1 MNDRAR
7 TIDRAS
13 RLWWVFLLRGIAGLL
28 LGISVVLGSENTEK
42 LASFIAAYW
51 LIGALLTIRWV
62 LANRWRPG
70 SRLGLAAALTG
81 IVAASFVL
89 VRTLLERTVS
99 VRFTLVTLG
108 VAAALTGVL
117 RLFGAIHDDD
127 ESVSVRW
134 RWKRV
139 TLGSLEVALGV
150 LLVFLEDFTP
160 LLIVVVGV
168 WGVVGGAVLL
178 LDALKLRQLG
188 RGSDA
193 VSGLR

>member
-62 LANRWRPG
+62 LANRWRQG

-89 VRTLLERTVS
+89 VRTLFERTVS

-139 TLGSLEVALGV
+139 ILGSLEVALGV